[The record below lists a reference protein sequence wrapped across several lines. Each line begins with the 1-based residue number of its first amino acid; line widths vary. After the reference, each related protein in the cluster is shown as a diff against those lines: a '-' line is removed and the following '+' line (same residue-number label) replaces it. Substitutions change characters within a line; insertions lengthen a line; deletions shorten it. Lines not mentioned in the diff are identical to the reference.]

1 MANKKTVP
9 TPTPTPTPSE
19 PPIVNSPFAS
29 KEEQPSVG
37 SPFAAV
43 KKTTVNSPFA
53 AGQTSQP
60 KTQTSQPTTPKKAA
74 EPELN
79 FIEKVIVGATRKV
92 ASDTQNITSVGK
104 GVLDAVLTTSRFSA
118 GSAVEGVK
126 IPQYRQKLIDDA
138 TKGKTGAEKNKALI
152 AVMNSPEYRFL
163 KGTDFNTVE
172 AGIENVK
179 AGNRGDYTKSYID
192 VLEASDPNTD
202 WSKVGVVDTFLGK
215 LSLPALAGDILTDPL
230 TFSPAGTFIIPARG
244 LVTGTRLAAKGAA
257 AAAKGAPS
265 TRYALTNLKPA
276 AAKKVKEKATPNKP
290 GYSVFEQVSRKPVI
304 KENLKAP
311 VGPLADKL
319 AETEKLLLTKF
330 TYTTSPG
337 VPDLMKIIG
346 SGLEAG
352 YKGAANRIVLDVTK
366 RSLQRIAR
374 QEGASSV
381 LVTSA
386 KLVDNAGEEVDLQ
399 PLTPYT
405 ANGKTFVLENL
416 PDGKTQLSTFRN
428 EENAIEFVNSLTKK
442 PKGSKVSVVK
452 APKGSK
458 VTQTLEPVIDSAPL
472 PRTETPSLA
481 PAVKTVPVDA
491 KKLIKDIERISKGVK
506 GTGSGTGLIESI
518 GKVVNRADGTVQIPP
533 KMALTLTQVIKEG
546 ADAFSA
552 LRNLVG
558 PKENTEALRIITNRP
573 IRLSNGT
580 TPAIG
585 QFIKQNILW
594 DTLSPAIKQ
603 QIVDVLA
610 GLMKPASQATK
621 EKFDEISAIAGEAF
635 AKDIKKTGILEGK
648 DVSKSVLNAV
658 LAKLPAAGERTYNNF
673 DELVKGLQSGD
684 VVDLKIVEKLAKLID
699 PVNAQAIKVGKALT
713 KEDAYLQFKEILVQK
728 GAQTMADTQRSIDI
742 LDATEFMKVEG
753 LGFAD
758 VLGKYTQDR
767 LSGELPPMASAV
779 PESRGAA
786 FLRVA
791 NWAETEAAKLL
802 DRALAAINEGF
813 AGQFKYIAEKIET
826 SPDVVQGVSKLGDLA
841 IRSTSEE
848 FVEGSTAALRNI
860 VTQNTEARIH
870 SYLFGRIRYNLSIK
884 GGKKSS
890 PADVDP
896 KLIMDEFLQAGPMV
910 DTALLATTGA
920 RITYRKGA
928 AAAKGQKHFV
938 YSSISSIAKIFNET
952 AAGRKI
958 FIEAMIPNTKKLGIQ
973 KTDALSFVAVGNAT
987 RYVLEQVENNVPI
1000 DMSDLVAIL
1009 RTRGEQQTPWSAE
1022 FKATFESISTR
1033 FAKHLT
1039 DPKVVEKLQAV
1050 HASRAAATVEDN
1062 LSAAANLSENILEIM
1077 EKGWKANT
1085 AKGTLSDA
1093 AQAQLVRDYFNQYA
1107 YVSGIFREQT
1117 GEIGEAVFKAA
1128 SMVFLRN
1135 GRLAKEGVTGTGDPL
1150 LGSARRGASE
1160 EDQAMWQG
1168 MMDGINRFYHYAGGD
1183 NTPNVKLGTVTKPT
1197 EAQIAK
1203 ATKALTGAQLAFETH
1218 VAARLTMTTKAQL
1231 AQWSTELAAFRKNLE
1246 KTRAN
1251 ANKLGIPTFHWQEG
1265 EWVPSHLYDHSLALE
1280 KAREATDLIATET
1293 GFVKA
1298 EVVDTP
1304 NLFPGQ
1310 KIIKGKQ
1317 AEALKEAWREE
1328 NITKSLDSMVGMQ
1341 EEAAVGA
1348 LNKIGE
1354 FIDGAT
1360 DTVEAAYRTYHETIL
1375 GPYDRTQ
1382 IRVHLG
1388 ATDYTALR
1396 NAPKEGEVRPS
1407 AVGRG
1412 GARISGT
1419 SGRWVTRPL
1428 LARAESTLLNQ
1439 IASLADAAN
1448 HIRSKWMKLDV
1459 TPNEIAK
1466 AFEYAAARIDP
1477 PARTTKRIAAL
1488 TSDLRRLLDP
1498 IFGNPETSAI
1508 VANHLPPAALQA
1520 AFKKY
1525 GLTESI
1531 GFVAPDQLLTPKQL
1545 AEYTTWLP
1553 FAKLP
1558 DAAAAARKNGDNI
1571 AYDMWKTRKKKFEQS
1586 GADPFMMITR
1596 LAQSVQFAVTEHTF
1610 VTDFASRFSA
1620 AAAGL
1625 TPKQAMEMGWVQIKG
1640 ISVGGTDLTAYLPS
1654 PEKGGLFPP
1663 AIADEFLSLSR
1674 EWNKLFNDKKLPQY
1688 VGAMMEIVG
1697 VLKANQTVGIGLP
1710 NPRHHI
1716 VNAIGE
1722 GSTVLLKGI
1731 VNPVLWGHGVRLAA
1745 KIVTD
1750 DVRGILRSTKVD
1762 QKLLRS
1768 MRAIEEPNMKFEA
1781 VSKEGTKG
1789 IPVKLRDK
1797 KTGKV
1802 VMVFLDDELLLT
1814 RARNRGVSIGNTQAD
1829 DIQGLSEAV
1838 IARSLSGVRG
1848 QIDDKV
1854 LDLLKASARG
1864 EEGAAR
1870 QLAAKS
1876 IANTRRGVQGL
1887 IKPYGTLASWYT
1899 NVFRLTHMSDVI
1911 TKRTWNSVEEALD
1924 AASDEVAR
1932 YHPTITSLSAAERV
1946 GPRLIIGYYTWIRV
1960 SHNALIDM
1968 AANYT
1973 QSMLLFPRIQENI
1986 ATQEGLDP
1994 ASVSNP
2000 WSPEDLIPEYMRSW
2014 IYGPTEK
2021 TDQGDKVYQRSIQTM
2036 DVLNFWSIWNQPWKD
2051 PFSNAVNAVEG
2062 IAKIIGKNLNPVLQP
2077 IAESISGTD
2086 LQTGAP
2092 KDLESPES
2100 IWEDF
2105 LSNIGLAQAAKG
2117 YGYSPGDK
2125 EITPQQREQILR
2137 NFYTGEKGTFV
2148 ETPQNERNARRELGD
2163 RMRYI
2168 WEQEA
2173 KKEKDK

>member
-1 MANKKTVP
+1 LAIKKTEP
-9 TPTPTPTPSE
+9 TPTPTPTPVE
-19 PPIVNSPFAS
+19 PTTD
-29 KEEQPSVG
+29 
-37 SPFAAV
+37 PFAA
-43 KKTTVNSPFA
+43 KPKTKVNLNDPFA
-53 AGQTSQP
+53 AGSTYG
-60 KTQTSQPTTPKKAA
+60 KTKKAA

-79 FIEKVIVGATRKV
+79 LIEKIVVGATRK
-92 ASDTQNITSVGK
+92 AAGDAKNIASVGK
-104 GVLDAVLTTSRFSA
+104 AVLDPLLTTSRYSA
-118 GSAVEGVK
+118 GSAVEGAKVDK
-126 IPQYRQKLIDDA
+126 YRQKLVDDA
-138 TKGKTGAEKNKALI
+138 TKGKTGIEKGKALV

-163 KGTDFNTVE
+163 KGTDFNPFE

-192 VLEASDPNTD
+192 VLETSAPNTD

-230 TFSPAGTFIIPARG
+230 TFTPAGTFAIPARG

-265 TRYALTNLKPA
+265 TRYALQNLKPA
-276 AAKKVKEKATPNKP
+276 AAKKVTANATPNKP

-319 AETEKLLLTKF
+319 AKTDELLRTKF

-337 VPDLMKIIG
+337 VPNLMKTIG

-366 RSLQRIAR
+366 RSLQKIAR
-374 QEGASSV
+374 QEGSQSV
-381 LVTSA
+381 LVTAA
-386 KLVDNAGEEVDLQ
+386 KLVDNAGQEVDLQ

-416 PDGKTQLSTFRN
+416 PDGKTQLSTFKN

-442 PKGSKVSVVK
+442 PKGSKVNVVK

-472 PRTETPSLA
+472 PRTEIPTVA

-491 KKLIKDIERISKGVK
+491 KKLIKDVERIAKGVK

-518 GKVVNRADGTVQIPP
+518 SSIVNRADGTVRVPP
-533 KMALTLTQVIKEG
+533 LMAKTLEQVVKNG
-546 ADAFSA
+546 ADAFTA
-552 LRNLVG
+552 IRNLAG
-558 PKENTEALRIITNRP
+558 PQENREVLSIINNRVIVAP
-573 IRLSNGT
+573 SGKKYK
-580 TPAIG
+580 IG
-585 QFIKQNILW
+585 ELLQGKILW
-594 DTLSPAIKQ
+594 NTLNPAIKQ
-603 QIVDVLA
+603 QIIDVMA
-610 GLMKPASQATK
+610 GLMKPAGQAAK
-621 EKFDEISAIAGEAF
+621 EKFDEITAIAGEAF
-635 AKDIKKTGILEGK
+635 AKDMKKTGILEGK
-648 DVSKSVLNAV
+648 DVPKSVLNAV
-658 LAKLPAAGERTYNNF
+658 LAKLPKAGERAYNNF
-673 DELVKGLQSGD
+673 DELIQGLKSGD
-684 VVDLKIVEKLAKLID
+684 VVDFKVVEKLAKLID
-699 PVNAQAIKVGKALT
+699 PVNAQALKVGKALT

-728 GAQTMADTQRSIDI
+728 GPQTMADTQRSIDI

-753 LGFAD
+753 LAFSD
-758 VLGKYTQDR
+758 VMGKYTQDR

-786 FLRVA
+786 TLRVA
-791 NWAETEAAKLL
+791 NWSKTEAAKLL
-802 DRALAAINEGF
+802 DKALAAINEGF
-813 AGQFKYIAEKIET
+813 AGQFEYIAQKIAT
-826 SPDVVQGVSKLGDLA
+826 SADVMEGVSKLGDLA

-848 FVEGSTAALRNI
+848 FVEGSTAALRNV

-870 SYLFGRIRYNLSIK
+870 SYLLGRIRYNLSTK
-884 GGKKSS
+884 GKKKGSRV
-890 PADVDP
+890 DVDP
-896 KLIMDEFLQAGPMV
+896 NLIMDEFLQAGPMV
-910 DTALLATTGA
+910 DTSLLATTGA
-920 RITYRKGA
+920 RITYNKA
-928 AAAKGQKHFV
+928 AAIAKGEKHFV

-952 AAGRKI
+952 GGRKI
-958 FIEAMIPNTKKLGIQ
+958 FIEAIIPNTKKLGIQ

-987 RYVLEQVENNVPI
+987 RFVLEQVERGVAINV
-1000 DMSDLVAIL
+1000 SDVVAIL
-1009 RTRGEQQTPWSAE
+1009 RTRGEQQTAWSAE
-1022 FKATFESISTR
+1022 FKATFESVSSR

-1039 DPKVVEKLQAV
+1039 DPKVIEKLQAV

-1062 LSAAANLSENILEIM
+1062 LSAAANLSQNVLEIM

-1085 AKGTLSDA
+1085 AKGTMSDA
-1093 AQAQLVRDYFNQYA
+1093 AQAQLVRDYFNQFS

-1135 GRLAKEGVTGTGDPL
+1135 GRLAKEGVTGTGAPL
-1150 LGSARRGASE
+1150 LGSVRRGASE
-1160 EDQAMWQG
+1160 EDQAMWKD

-1183 NTPNVKLGTVTKPT
+1183 NTPNVKLGTVAKPA
-1197 EAQIAK
+1197 EPQIAK

-1231 AQWSTELAAFRKNLE
+1231 AQWSTELAVFRKNLE

-1265 EWVPSHLYDHSLALE
+1265 EWVPSHLYDHALALE

-1310 KIIKGKQ
+1310 KIVKGKQ
-1317 AEALKEAWREE
+1317 AEALINAWREE
-1328 NITKSLDSMVGMQ
+1328 NITKSLDSMVGLQ

-1360 DTVEAAYRTYHETIL
+1360 DTVEAAYRAYHETIL
-1375 GPYDRTQ
+1375 GPYDKTQ

-1388 ATDYTALR
+1388 ATDYTALK

-1412 GARISGT
+1412 GARVSGT
-1419 SGRWVTRPL
+1419 SGRWNTRPL
-1428 LARAESTLLNQ
+1428 LTRAESTLLNQ
-1439 IASLADAAN
+1439 IASLADAAT

-1459 TPNEIAK
+1459 TQNEIAK
-1466 AFEYAAARIDP
+1466 SFEYAAARIDP
-1477 PARTTKRIAAL
+1477 PARTSARIVAL
-1488 TSDLRRLLDP
+1488 TADLRHLLDP

-1545 AEYTTWLP
+1545 AEYTAWLP

-1558 DAAAAARKNGDNI
+1558 DAAAAARKLGDNT
-1571 AYDMWKTRKKKFEQS
+1571 AYDMWKKRQKDFEKS

-1596 LAQSVQFAVTEHTF
+1596 LAQAVQFAVTEHTF

-1640 ISVGGTDLTAYLPS
+1640 NSVGGTNLTEYLPS

-1688 VGAMMEIVG
+1688 IGVMMEIVG
-1697 VLKANQTVGIGLP
+1697 AFKASQTVGVILP

-1750 DVRGILRSTKVD
+1750 DVRGILKSTKVD

-1768 MRAIEEPNMKFEA
+1768 MNNIEEPNRAFEA

-1838 IARSLSGVRG
+1838 TARSLSGVRG

-1854 LDLLKASARG
+1854 LDLLKASVVG
-1864 EEGAAR
+1864 EEGAAK
-1870 QLAAKS
+1870 QLGAKVL
-1876 IANTRRGVQGL
+1876 ANTRQGVQAT

-2000 WSPEDLIPEYMRSW
+2000 WSPESLVPEYMRSW
-2014 IYGPTEK
+2014 VYGPTEK
-2021 TDQGDKVYQRSIQTM
+2021 TEQGDKVYKRSIQTM
-2036 DVLNFWSIWNQPWKD
+2036 DVLDFWSIWNQPWKD
-2051 PFSNAVNAVEG
+2051 PFANAVNAGEG
-2062 IAKIIGKNLNPVLQP
+2062 IARILGKNLNPVLQP
-2077 IAESISGTD
+2077 IAESLSGTD

-2092 KDLESPES
+2092 KNLESPES
-2100 IWEDF
+2100 VIEDF

-2125 EITPQQREQILR
+2125 ELTPEQRDQILR

-2148 ETPQNERNARRELGD
+2148 ETPANQKNARRELGD
-2163 RMRYI
+2163 RMRYL
-2168 WEQEA
+2168 WEQKA
-2173 KKEKDK
+2173 KEKKDK